1 MLAPPLNTTAYEDEI
16 KVTVTKSPITG
27 DPMVNH
33 DEYVEKWIR
42 EFDPYALDSELDC
55 ESTGDAS
62 DGRLTI
68 TSSICTDSSR
78 PSAYL
83 VVETDQQQL
92 IRL

>member
-1 MLAPPLNTTAYEDEI
+1 MNENNAGDI

-33 DEYVEKWIR
+33 EEYIQKWVR
-42 EFDPYALDSELDC
+42 EFDPYSLDSELDC

-62 DGRLTI
+62 DGGRLTI

-83 VVETDQQQL
+83 VVETDRNEL
-92 IRL
+92 IRI